1 MRIRVTGLAAVLAL
15 GLAAGLAGAQAP
27 AARGADG
34 AAANTPRTSWGDPDL
49 QGVWDYRSITPLE
62 RPRQY
67 GDRAYLTEEEVK
79 TLEDRAARN
88 LDEPPPEEGA
98 APGLIHARYWTDPGR
113 TVAEDW
119 RTSLIVDPPNG
130 QIPDLTDAAQA
141 RRAGSRDDRPR
152 RPGGYAD
159 TPADRSNLE
168 RCITWGLPTAI
179 LPGLYNNNIRIVQT
193 PTSVAIV
200 HEMVHDARIIPLDRQ
215 EPLSGDIRRWLG
227 DSRGRWEGDTLV
239 VETTNFSDKTSFR
252 GSTPNLKLIERFTRI
267 DDESLGFEL
276 TVEDPETWVAPW
288 TAAFLMRPSEGELY
302 EYACHESNYGLRN
315 ILEVARDEEKSAAA
329 VGN

>member
-1 MRIRVTGLAAVLAL
+1 MRIRVTGLVAALAL
-15 GLAAGLAGAQAP
+15 GLAVVAAQAQSP
-27 AARGADG
+27 AADAAPAD
-34 AAANTPRTSWGDPDL
+34 APRTSWGDPDL
-49 QGVWDYRSITPLE
+49 QGVWDYRSNTPLE

-130 QIPDLTDAAQA
+130 QIPALTEEAQA
-141 RRAGSRDDRPR
+141 RRGAAPRDDRPR
-152 RPGGYAD
+152 RPGGHAD
-159 TPADRSNLE
+159 TPADRSSLE

-193 PTSVAIV
+193 PTTVAIV
-200 HEMVHDARIIPLDRQ
+200 HEMVHDTRVIPLDRQ
-215 EPLSGDIRRWLG
+215 ATLSGDIRQWLG
-227 DSRGRWEGDTLV
+227 DSRGYWEGDTLV
-239 VETTNFSDKTSFR
+239 VETTNFSDKTSYR
-252 GSTPNLKLIERFTRI
+252 GSTPNLKLVERFTRI
-267 DDESLGFEL
+267 DDDRLGFEL
-276 TVEDPETWVAPW
+276 TVEDPDTWVQPW

-315 ILEVARDEEKSAAA
+315 ILEVARDEEKAAA
-329 VGN
+329 AGGGN